1 MTKIYIIGHRNINTL
16 EVGLAIQS
24 KDDSITVAPRFTTN
38 IDEVTEYKYFLDKET
53 VNISYKNNAIITITT
68 DDNESNGIIYDD
80 YYNNDIFCM
89 NLAEF
94 NVMPDK
100 LFETD
105 CENDDILVVWV
116 DSSSNVPRADVNEVE
131 YLEDRLS
138 NMNYMYFCNESSDV
152 ISDAVLKYVYAEQS
166 EKEEILK
173 DFM

>member
-80 YYNNDIFCM
+80 YYNNT
-89 NLAEF
+89 A
-94 NVMPDK
+94 K
-100 LFETD
+100 
-105 CENDDILVVWV
+105 
-116 DSSSNVPRADVNEVE
+116 
-131 YLEDRLS
+131 YLCTTS
-138 NMNYMYFCNESSDV
+138 GKNGQ
-152 ISDAVLKYVYAEQS
+152 VLKTYYS
-166 EKEEILK
+166 S
-173 DFM
+173 

>member
-1 MTKIYIIGHRNINTL
+1 
-16 EVGLAIQS
+16 
-24 KDDSITVAPRFTTN
+24 
-38 IDEVTEYKYFLDKET
+38 
-53 VNISYKNNAIITITT
+53 
-68 DDNESNGIIYDD
+68 
-80 YYNNDIFCM
+80 M

-166 EKEEILK
+166 EKVEILK
-173 DFM
+173 EFL

>member
-80 YYNNDIFCM
+80 YYNNDIFWRHRNSRSDNSRTYC
-89 NLAEF
+89 A
-94 NVMPDK
+94 
-100 LFETD
+100 
-105 CENDDILVVWV
+105 
-116 DSSSNVPRADVNEVE
+116 AAVNF
-131 YLEDRLS
+131 DG
-138 NMNYMYFCNESSDV
+138 CH
-152 ISDAVLKYVYAEQS
+152 KQ
-166 EKEEILK
+166 
-173 DFM
+173 

>member
-1 MTKIYIIGHRNINTL
+1 MNMTKIYIIGHRNINTL

-24 KDDSITVAPRFTTN
+24 KDDSISVAPRFTTN
-38 IDEVTEYKYFLDKET
+38 NDEVTEYKYFLDKET

-94 NVMPDK
+94 NIMPDK
-100 LFETD
+100 LFNND
-105 CENDDILVVWV
+105 ENDILVVWV
-116 DSSSNVPRADVNEVE
+116 DSSSNVPKADINEVE
-131 YLEDRLS
+131 YLEDRLA
-138 NMNYMYFCNESSDV
+138 NMNYMYFCNESPDD
-152 ISDAVLKYVYAEQS
+152 IADAVLKYIYAEQS
-166 EKEEILK
+166 ERDEILK

>member
-1 MTKIYIIGHRNINTL
+1 
-16 EVGLAIQS
+16 
-24 KDDSITVAPRFTTN
+24 
-38 IDEVTEYKYFLDKET
+38 
-53 VNISYKNNAIITITT
+53 
-68 DDNESNGIIYDD
+68 
-80 YYNNDIFCM
+80 M

-173 DFM
+173 EFL

>member
-1 MTKIYIIGHRNINTL
+1 MTKIYIIGHRNIDTL
-16 EVGLAIQS
+16 EIGLAIQS

-38 IDEVTEYKYFLDKET
+38 NNEVTEYKYFLDKET

-89 NLAEF
+89 NLSEF

-100 LFETD
+100 LFDTD
-105 CENDDILVVWV
+105 DEHDVLVVWV
-116 DSSSNVPRADVNEVE
+116 DSSTNVPLDDVSEVE
-131 YLEDRLS
+131 YLEDRLA

-152 ISDAVLKYVYAEQS
+152 IADAVLKYIYADQS
-166 EKEEILK
+166 EKDEILK
-173 DFM
+173 EFL

>member
-1 MTKIYIIGHRNINTL
+1 MSEEKLEFPEINRIYSANMPINKEYVNRASYYLAYPSFYQSYAYFWLRPCL
-16 EVGLAIQS
+16 EWFDGRVQGIH
-24 KDDSITVAPRFTTN
+24 
-38 IDEVTEYKYFLDKET
+38 
-53 VNISYKNNAIITITT
+53 
-68 DDNESNGIIYDD
+68 NESNGIIYDD

-116 DSSSNVPRADVNEVE
+116 DSSSNVPRSDVNEVE

-173 DFM
+173 DFL